1 MHLSAA
7 TLWDLRPASCFP
19 KATVLKC
26 RAPPPP
32 PGPTQPFL
40 VPPSLGQ
47 ACVSASFGSLPAPHP
62 PQGFPHQSEQYI
74 SCGERGG
81 FTLVAAGF
89 LGSSGEVF
97 MLYELPLGGRMVGWK
112 AGGWWSVRGYCGCGQ
127 ESCCCCWWVTDS
139 AGEMLSWV
147 AALAGPSY
155 GPEVRRKPGS
165 RLSGRPAFPH
175 LESSF

>member
-1 MHLSAA
+1 MQSLQVMRRTTEQSQASTNPISHNIHILACLWVTSKCAESAA
-7 TLWDLRPASCFP
+7 
-19 KATVLKC
+19 
-26 RAPPPP
+26 
-32 PGPTQPFL
+32 
-40 VPPSLGQ
+40 
-47 ACVSASFGSLPAPHP
+47 SLPAPHP

-139 AGEMLSWV
+139 AGEMLRWV